1 MNIGELIDK
10 LEDIELEKEYWYPE
24 IFIKI
29 GDEVIKA
36 SNVKYYPR
44 TDFEEESIIIS

>member
-10 LEDIELEKEYWYPE
+10 LEDIELEKGYWHPE

-29 GDEVIKA
+29 GNEVA
-36 SNVKYYPR
+36 RVSDVKYYPE
-44 TDFEEESIIIS
+44 TENEEESIIIS